1 MSHDTPR
8 RDAAPGE
15 GRPTGYRPTHD
26 WPRWT
31 AGSGAGG
38 TWKAS
43 PEDFQVTEI
52 PLVTPTG
59 SGEHQWLRIE
69 KTGLTTLDVAEAL
82 AYVAGVRPDAVGY
95 AGLKDRFA
103 RTIQDFT
110 VQLGREVTDLP
121 PGMRILERSRTAR
134 RLRSGQLVGNH
145 FALFVRGGDPAIA
158 RERLAALRIT
168 GMPNYYGAQR
178 VGGTAPAEGR
188 AILQGRGPRL
198 RHNQLKFVLSAYQ
211 SLLFNRVLAARGHA
225 RLDGDLEEDG
235 IPTGPMFGPT
245 MRQPTGEALA
255 LEQHILA
262 EERLPPNAWS
272 RFEKLT
278 QGTRR
283 KLWVP
288 VDAELE
294 EAEVGG
300 VPGFWLRFRLPA
312 GSYAT
317 ELLEEVL

>member
-1 MSHDTPR
+1 MSHD
-8 RDAAPGE
+8 RDD
-15 GRPTGYRPTHD
+15 RPTGYRPTRD

-31 AGSGAGG
+31 EGPGAGG

-52 PLVTPTG
+52 PLVPPTG
-59 SGEHQWLRIE
+59 AGEHQWLRVE
-69 KTGLTTLDVAEAL
+69 KVGLTTLDVVDAL
-82 AYVAGVRPDAVGY
+82 ARAADVPPDVVGY

-103 RTIQDFT
+103 RTVQDFT
-110 VQLGREVTDLP
+110 IQLGREVRELP
-121 PGMRILERSRTAR
+121 PGMRILERGKTQK
-134 RLRSGQLVGNH
+134 RLRTGQLVGNH
-145 FALFVRGGDPAIA
+145 FALFVRGGDAAVA
-158 RERLAALRIT
+158 RARLARLAET

-178 VGGTAPAEGR
+178 VGGSAPAEGK
-188 AILQGRGPRL
+188 AILCGRGPRL

-211 SLLFNRVLAARGHA
+211 SLLFNRVLAERGRA
-225 RLDGDLEEDG
+225 RLSGDLEEDG
-235 IPTGPMFGPT
+235 IPTGPMYGPT
-245 MRQPTGEALA
+245 MRAPSGEALA
-255 LEQHILA
+255 LEERVLA
-262 EERLPPNAWS
+262 AEGLPPGAWS

-288 VDAELE
+288 VEAELE
-294 EAEVGG
+294 EAPG
-300 VPGFWLRFRLPA
+300 GFWLRFSLPA

>member
-1 MSHDTPR
+1 MSHDRPS
-8 RDAAPGE
+8 RDPAP
-15 GRPTGYRPTHD
+15 GYRPTHD

-31 AGSGAGG
+31 PGAGAGG

-43 PEDFQVTEI
+43 TEDFLVTEV
-52 PLVTPTG
+52 PLIVPTG

-69 KTGLTTLDVAEAL
+69 KVGLTTQDVVDAL
-82 AYVAGVRPDAVGY
+82 CFAARVPPESIGY

-110 VQLGREVTDLP
+110 IQLGKEVTALP
-121 PGMRILERSRTAR
+121 DGMRILERTKNAR
-134 RLRSGQLVGNH
+134 RLRSGQLIGND
-145 FALFVRGGDPAIA
+145 FALFVRGGSASIA
-158 RERLAALRIT
+158 KARLELLRGT

-178 VGGTAPAEGR
+178 VGGSAPGEGR
-188 AILQGRGPRL
+188 EILLGGGPRL

-211 SLLFNRVLAARGHA
+211 SLLFNRVLATRGQT
-225 RLDGDLEEDG
+225 RLEGDVEEDG

-245 MRQPTGEALA
+245 MKMPTGAAWAVEQDVLA
-255 LEQHILA
+255 A
-262 EERLPPNAWS
+262 EGLPQNAWT

-283 KLWVP
+283 KLWVN
-288 VDAELE
+288 VEATLE
-294 EAEVGG
+294 EADG
-300 VPGFWLRFRLPA
+300 GFWLRFRLPA

-317 ELLEEVL
+317 ELLEEIL

>member
-1 MSHDTPR
+1 MSHDRPA
-8 RDAAPGE
+8 RDPGE

-31 AGSGAGG
+31 SGTGAGG

-43 PEDFQVTEI
+43 TEDFQVTEI

-59 SGEHQWLRIE
+59 TGEHQWLRIE
-69 KTGLTTLDVAEAL
+69 KIGLTTLDVVDAL
-82 AYVAGVRPDAVGY
+82 CSAANVPPDNIGY

-103 RTIQDFT
+103 RTVQDFT
-110 VQLGREVTDLP
+110 IQLGREVTALP
-121 PGMRILERSRTAR
+121 DGMRILERTRTAR
-134 RLRSGQLVGNH
+134 RLRSGQLVGNT
-145 FALFVRGGDPAIA
+145 FSLLVRGGDATVA
-158 RERLAALRIT
+158 RERLERLRVT

-178 VGGTAPAEGR
+178 VGGTAPGEGR
-188 AILQGRGPRL
+188 AILLGGGPRL

-211 SLLFNRVLAARGHA
+211 SLLFNRVLAARGPT
-225 RLDGDLEEDG
+225 RLEGDLDEDG

-245 MRQPTGEALA
+245 MRMPTGAALA
-255 LEQHILA
+255 LEQRILVA
-262 EERLPPNAWS
+262 EGLPERAWS
-272 RFEKLT
+272 HFEKLT

-288 VDAELE
+288 VEAELE
-294 EAEVGG
+294 EVAG
-300 VPGFWLRFRLPA
+300 GFWLRFRLPA

-317 ELLEEVL
+317 ELLEEIL

>member
-1 MSHDTPR
+1 MSHDHPPSSK
-8 RDAAPGE
+8 DM
-15 GRPTGYRPTHD
+15 GRPTGYRPTNA

-31 AGSGAGG
+31 AGAGAGG

-52 PLVTPTG
+52 PIVVPTG

-69 KTGLTTLDVAEAL
+69 KVGLTTLDVVAEL
-82 AYVAGVRPDAVGY
+82 AFAAGVPPDNIGY

-103 RTIQDFT
+103 RTVQDFT
-110 VQLGREVTDLP
+110 IHFGKDVTALP
-121 PGMRILERSRTAR
+121 EGMRIVERTRNAR
-134 RLRSGQLVGNH
+134 RLRSGQLVGNA
-145 FALFVRGGDPAIA
+145 FALFVRGGDAAVA
-158 RERLAALRIT
+158 RARLDLLRAT

-178 VGGTAPAEGR
+178 VGGTAPGEGR
-188 AILQGRGPRL
+188 AILLGGGPRL

-211 SLLFNRVLAARGHA
+211 SLLFNRVLAARGPA
-225 RLDGDLEEDG
+225 RLEGDIDEDG

-245 MRQPTGEALA
+245 MKVPTGAALA
-255 LEQHILA
+255 LEQDVLA
-262 EERLPPNAWS
+262 AEGLPDNAWR

-288 VDAELE
+288 VEAELE
-294 EAEVGG
+294 EAEG
-300 VPGFWLRFRLPA
+300 GFWLRFRLPA

-317 ELLEEVL
+317 ELLEEIL

>member
-1 MSHDTPR
+1 MSHDRTHR
-8 RDAAPGE
+8 EPGE
-15 GRPTGYRPTHD
+15 GRPTGYRPTHE

-31 AGSGAGG
+31 EGPGAGG

-59 SGEHQWLRIE
+59 AGEHQWFRIE
-69 KTGLTTLDVAEAL
+69 KVGRTTLDVVDAL
-82 AYVAGVRPDAVGY
+82 ARAAGVRPDAVGY

-103 RTIQDFT
+103 RTVQDFT
-110 VQLGREVTDLP
+110 VQLGREVRELP
-121 PGMRILERSRTAR
+121 PGVRILERGRTQK
-134 RLRSGQLVGNH
+134 RLRTGQLVGNR
-145 FALFVRGGDPAIA
+145 FALFVRDGDAAVA
-158 RERLAALRIT
+158 RARLARLVET
-168 GMPNYYGAQR
+168 GMPNYYGTQR
-178 VGGTAPAEGR
+178 VGGSAPSEGK
-188 AILQGRGPRL
+188 AILCGRGPRL

-211 SLLFNRVLAARGHA
+211 SLLFNRVLAARSRA
-225 RLDGDLEEDG
+225 RLDGDLDEDG

-245 MRQPTGEALA
+245 MLQPTGDALA
-255 LEQHILA
+255 LEQRILDA
-262 EERLPPNAWS
+262 EGLPPDAWS
-272 RFEKLT
+272 RFDKLT

-288 VDAELE
+288 VGAELE
-294 EAEVGG
+294 EAEG
-300 VPGFWLRFRLPA
+300 GFWLRFQLPA

>member
-1 MSHDTPR
+1 MDRSFE
-8 RDAAPGE
+8 PG
-15 GRPTGYRPTHD
+15 GREMGFQTTGA

-31 AGSGAGG
+31 PGPGAGG

-43 PEDFQVTEI
+43 PTDFRVTEV
-52 PLVTPTG
+52 PLAPPTG

-69 KTGLTTLDVAEAL
+69 KVGLTTQDVAEAL
-82 AYVAGVRPDAVGY
+82 ARAAGVRPECVGY

-103 RTIQDFT
+103 HTVQDFT
-110 VQLGREVTDLP
+110 IQLGREVRDLGP
-121 PGMRILERSRTAR
+121 NVRILERGRTAR
-134 RLRSGQLVGNH
+134 RLRAGQLRGNR
-145 FALFVRGGDPAIA
+145 FDLLVRGGDPVVA
-158 RERLAALRIT
+158 RARLAALART
-168 GMPNYYGAQR
+168 GIPNYYGAQR
-178 VGGTAPAEGR
+178 VGGTAPAEGK

-211 SLLFNRVLAARGHA
+211 SLLFNRVLAARGPA

-235 IPTGPMFGPT
+235 VPTGPMFGPT

-255 LEQHILA
+255 LEQRVLAA
-262 EERLPPNAWS
+262 EELPPGAWS
-272 RFEKLT
+272 RFAELT

-283 KLWVP
+283 KLWVNTQ
-288 VDAELE
+288 VELE
-294 EAEVGG
+294 E
-300 VPGFWLRFRLPA
+300 VPGGFWLRFELPA